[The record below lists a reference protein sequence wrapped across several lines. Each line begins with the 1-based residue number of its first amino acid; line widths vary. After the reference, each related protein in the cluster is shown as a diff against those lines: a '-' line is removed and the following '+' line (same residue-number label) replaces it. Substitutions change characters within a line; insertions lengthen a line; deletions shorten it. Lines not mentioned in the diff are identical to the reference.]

1 MESRENPARITC
13 ASMQPLSSPQHGKTT
28 WHSTSLLDLTHAPLP
43 LCFRPDEEEWIRW
56 TGKCHVVRNW
66 KIIVCSRPVVFSKV
80 SDSARMHPH
89 WLRRSDNNNQ
99 TQRPWLDASIRGR
112 MQSIDLFPFWICHI
126 FFETTRPFCG
136 LLFQP
141 NFKRNQIKSNQKIQ
155 LNQWGRLDSGT
166 KKLVLIRS
174 VNSIRKRRRAV
185 ANPPIWQMPS
195 TPPTDRKSVSRPL
208 SLSFFY
214 L

>member
-1 MESRENPARITC
+1 MRFNATIEQPSTRKNYLTFHFIVGPHTRAASALLPPRWGRMDPLDRKMSRGAQLENHRLFTTC
-13 ASMQPLSSPQHGKTT
+13 CLFKSKRFRTDASALIASLRQQQPNPTSVAGCIHPWTDAVNWSLSI
-28 WHSTSLLDLTHAPLP
+28 LDLSHFLWNDAPILWP
-43 LCFRPDEEEWIRW
+43 FI
-56 TGKCHVVRNW
+56 
-66 KIIVCSRPVVFSKV
+66 S
-80 SDSARMHPH
+80 
-89 WLRRSDNNNQ
+89 
-99 TQRPWLDASIRGR
+99 TQ
-112 MQSIDLFPFWICHI
+112 
-126 FFETTRPFCG
+126 
-136 LLFQP
+136 LL
-141 NFKRNQIKSNQKIQ
+141 KKSNQIKSNQKIQ